1 MQYLF
6 ANILVVSP
14 DIKKGPQGLLHSV
27 MKGDSKSLFSPV
39 IELFL
44 LPGRGGFSRPDKD
57 FLPRE
62 QFRTRRINGFC
73 QDVNMPAFL

>member
-1 MQYLF
+1 MNFVVAFWQERRNVKYALDMPIFEIAF
-6 ANILVVSP
+6 AWKVTKT
-14 DIKKGPQGLLHSV
+14 KKGPQGLLHSV
-27 MKGDSKSLFSPV
+27 MKGDSKSLLTPV

-62 QFRTRRINGFC
+62 
-73 QDVNMPAFL
+73 